1 MEWDSKAPMMD
12 LEVHLTIIWAPHQ
25 SDKAQEDQVRAQ
37 MGVSTGVK
45 REVTKKDG
53 EEVLYRNTK
62 ETPGAIEEALET
74 NGRNRTMK
82 STKGMMGMKTLVRN
96 LTKGRDGHPH
106 MEMRHSE
113 GVA

>member
-1 MEWDSKAPMMD
+1 MLCFSLCEKMD

-53 EEVLYRNTK
+53 EEVLDRNTK
-62 ETPGAIEEALET
+62 ETPGATEEPLET
-74 NGRNRTMK
+74 NGRDRKRSHRKMK
-82 STKGMMGMKTLVRN
+82 SMTGTLHFLMVSISWIR
-96 LTKGRDGHPH
+96 K
-106 MEMRHSE
+106 
-113 GVA
+113 